1 VKTPT
6 KVEFKDIIDKR
17 RKEKKRDNT
26 GTKKIK
32 KIKRT
37 KNKKV
42 LIKVNKNKETQL
54 FTNCHKPNR

>member
-1 VKTPT
+1 MKTLT

-17 RKEKKRDNT
+17 RKEKKRDST
-26 GTKKIK
+26 GIKKIK

-42 LIKVNKNKETQL
+42 LTKINKNKETQL
-54 FTNCHKPNR
+54 FKDCHKANK